1 MLVLAID
8 TSNRALTVALATP
21 QQLLGE
27 VTLNVKQTHSDGLM
41 PALTYL
47 FKATKKVPADLDRVV
62 VAQGPGSYTGIRI
75 AVTTA
80 KTLAWT
86 LNKALVGISS
96 LAVIASNVLEQG
108 RLIVPL
114 FDARRNAVFTGAYQW
129 QEGRLVNI
137 LADRHVAL
145 GDWLEQLAATKKPVT
160 FVGDTAVFSD
170 QLTAALGG
178 RAEIAS
184 AACALPRGS
193 QLAALGSQL
202 TPVTNVHSFVP
213 TYLRM
218 TEAEANWLKEHPA
231 NEGHEPY
238 VEEI

>member
-8 TSNRALTVALATP
+8 TSNQALTVALATE
-21 QQLLGE
+21 QQSLGT

-41 PALTYL
+41 PALEYL
-47 FKATKKVPADLDRVV
+47 FAATKKQPSDIDRVA

-86 LNKALVGISS
+86 LNKQLVGISS
-96 LAVIASNVLEQG
+96 LAVVASNWPADQANG
-108 RLIVPL
+108 LIVPL

-129 QEGRLVNI
+129 QQGRLVNV
-137 LADRHVAL
+137 LADRHMAL
-145 GDWLEQLAATKKPVT
+145 AEWLPQLAATKQPLT
-160 FVGDTAVFSD
+160 FVGDTAVFND
-170 QLTAALGG
+170 QLIKLG
-178 RAEIAS
+178 EIAPAS
-184 AACALPRGS
+184 FDLPQASR
-193 QLAALGSQL
+193 LASLGAQA
-202 TPVTNVHSFVP
+202 TPVADIHSFVP

-218 TEAEANWLKEHPA
+218 TEAEVNWLKQHPD